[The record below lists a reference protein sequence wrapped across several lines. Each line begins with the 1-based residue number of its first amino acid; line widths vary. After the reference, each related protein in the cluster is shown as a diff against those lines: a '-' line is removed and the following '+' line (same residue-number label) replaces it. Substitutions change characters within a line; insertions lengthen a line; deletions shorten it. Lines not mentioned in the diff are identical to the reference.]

1 VSQRYVL
8 AAALAAFLAVCG
20 AAAATESC
28 PGNPD
33 AIGTSR
39 VIAVDPTE
47 HTRVGTM
54 QYVETLPL
62 ADHEVVLTFD
72 DGPLP
77 PHTGHILD
85 ILARNC
91 VKATYFMVG
100 SMARTY
106 PEWARRVYDAG
117 HAVGTHTQDHPLVF
131 RRLGDEKAVREIDE
145 GIASVQAALGP
156 TRRVAPFFR
165 FPGFGRTAAAE
176 EHLRERG
183 IMTWGADAPADDW
196 KRIPPSK
203 IVALALRR
211 LERKGK
217 GVLLLHDIHPS
228 TVQALPELLRQLKAH
243 GFRIVQV
250 VPASPAHPKTVT
262 DPDIWVY
269 RHHRHSIWPAVA
281 ERRND
286 APPELAAPSAFS
298 FGFPDLFAADI
309 TIPAVAK
316 ADSPMVIAHA
326 ALMAADDIT
335 NVQWDWPPKVT
346 LAAASGDDILP
357 APGPRSANW
366 RGPLAPQLL
375 RDDER
380 LSPHEADPVGRM
392 IRTMNR
398 GARHRV
404 RPGRFGRTSA
414 AKSREMRAASWSR
427 RLQWIR

>member
-1 VSQRYVL
+1 L
-8 AAALAAFLAVCG
+8 AALVAASIGSAGSALAA
-20 AAAATESC
+20 EDC

-47 HTRVGTM
+47 HTRIGTM
-54 QYVETLPL
+54 QYAETLPL

-100 SMARTY
+100 RMARAY
-106 PEWARRVYDAG
+106 PEWVRKVYDAG
-117 HAVGTHTQDHPLVF
+117 HAIGTHSQDHPRIF
-131 RRLGDEKAVREIDE
+131 RALSDEKAVRQIDD
-145 GIASVQAALGP
+145 GIASVEAALGE
-156 TRRVAPFFR
+156 TRKVAPFFR

-196 KRIPPSK
+196 KRISPSK
-203 IVALALRR
+203 IVALALDR

-228 TVQALPELLRQLKAH
+228 TVAALPDLLRQLKTH

-250 VPASPAHPKTVT
+250 VPATPEHPKTVT
-262 DPDIWVY
+262 TPETWVY
-269 RHHRHSIWPAVA
+269 HLPHHSIWPAVA
-281 ERRND
+281 ELPLDPN
-286 APPELAAPSAFS
+286 PQLSAPSGLS
-298 FGFPDLFAADI
+298 FGFPHLFGAEVA
-309 TIPAVAK
+309 IPAATGNGASMVVAQG
-316 ADSPMVIAHA
+316 
-326 ALMAADDIT
+326 ALTAADDVT
-335 NVQWDWPPKVT
+335 KVQWDWPPKVPPIVV
-346 LAAASGDDILP
+346 ASADGSMPLP
-357 APGPRSANW
+357 DPRGAGW

-375 RDDER
+375 LDATRALPAR
-380 LSPHEADPVGRM
+380 HLADPLGQM
-392 IRTMNR
+392 IRDI
-398 GARHRV
+398 ARSERRHV
-404 RPGRFGRTSA
+404 RPGKLRRVVRNTRSA
-414 AKSREMRAASWSR
+414 TWARK
-427 RLQWIR
+427 LHWIR